1 MRREATLRK
10 DFHLRSLGLRSYFHE
25 RHGPRE
31 CPSAKDALEKFGE
44 RVMAELRR
52 QVNRVEPRTV
62 AGILSNLDAEIRSG
76 EAKELV
82 PIPTEFQPLD
92 RVLAGGLRPGDL
104 TLIGGMP
111 GVGKTILTLQWARNI
126 AMRGGTALYVNYEH
140 EEAALLAR
148 LLSVELG
155 ELPHSS
161 DDLEMEKLRAGIQEA
176 AAGMGR
182 SLRDVLDSEDTI
194 RRASERVESYSD
206 RLWLVR
212 ASGAYT
218 GVEEIEQMTLEH
230 IKESPVLFVDYLQ
243 KVSVRPEPADEAE
256 KVTRITEALKDLA
269 LTHKVPVICVVAADR
284 EGLKSRRLRLHH
296 LRGSSALAYEAD
308 VALLLNDKF
317 NCVSKVHLAYD
328 PVRAETFKDWAVV
341 SIEKNRGGP
350 ALIDLEFRKDFLYY
364 RFDPI
369 GGIVQEKLI
378 DERIYSE

>member
-1 MRREATLRK
+1 
-10 DFHLRSLGLRSYFHE
+10 
-25 RHGPRE
+25 
-31 CPSAKDALEKFGE
+31 
-44 RVMAELRR
+44 MAELRR

-76 EAKELV
+76 GAKELV

-126 AMRGGTALYVNYEH
+126 TLRGGTALYVNYEH
-140 EEAALLAR
+140 EEAAILAR

-206 RLWLVR
+206 RLWIVK

-218 GVEEIEQMTLEH
+218 GVEEIEQMVLEH
-230 IKESPVLFVDYLQ
+230 MGESPVVFVDYLQ
-243 KVSVRPEPADEAE
+243 KVSVRPEPPDEAE

-269 LTHKVPVICVVAADR
+269 LTHKVSVICVVAADR